1 MFPNKLLTIIAAP
14 AISAGVLNYSNRGS
28 SCVLRYF
35 KYEGQ
40 APHLIFLLHMLK
52 RFYYL
57 AHTV

>member
-35 KYEGQ
+35 K
-40 APHLIFLLHMLK
+40 
-52 RFYYL
+52 
-57 AHTV
+57 